1 MYVCTYIRM
10 QTPTPF
16 GKCDAQELRE
26 LADKL
31 DQDVRDKNNQVQQKE
46 GQLLSLSQQ
55 VRCSCMCVCVCV
67 CVCVYN
73 RSNSRSVALLSSDM
87 RVRACK
93 SPCRVGA
100 RRCLAVAY
108 IYLVA

>member
-1 MYVCTYIRM
+1 M

-55 VRCSCMCVCVCV
+55 VRCSRVCVCVCARARACVCVCV
-67 CVCVYN
+67 CVCVCTI
-73 RSNSRSVALLSSDM
+73 APIQ
-87 RVRACK
+87 VRC
-93 SPCRVGA
+93 SPFV
-100 RRCLAVAY
+100 
-108 IYLVA
+108 